1 MKSAKRAALAAL
13 AILSG
18 SVFGRATDALAQ
30 AYPPGTFRVDGIPVV
45 CGPVVFVVTPQV
57 PDVGMADG
65 QGRIFLNPMFLA
77 GLPTPLKLYWVA
89 HECGHYFV
97 GANEVAAD
105 CWAVRVGKAQGWFP
119 PQAFQGMIAM
129 FQNNP
134 GDMVHPSG
142 MQRVS
147 NMMACYQSS

>member
-1 MKSAKRAALAAL
+1 MSLRRILLALAA
-13 AILSG
+13 IIGCGSG
-18 SVFGRATDALAQ
+18 LDAGSASAQ
-30 AYPPGTFRVDGIPVV
+30 AYPPGTFSVDGIPVV
-45 CGPVVFVVTPQV
+45 CGSVWFVVTPQV

-105 CWAVRVGKAQGWFP
+105 CWAMKVGKAQGWFP
-119 PQAFQGMIAM
+119 PQAFQSMMLM

-134 GDMVHPSG
+134 GDMAHPSG
-142 MQRVS
+142 PQRVA
-147 NMMACYQSS
+147 NMMACYNSN